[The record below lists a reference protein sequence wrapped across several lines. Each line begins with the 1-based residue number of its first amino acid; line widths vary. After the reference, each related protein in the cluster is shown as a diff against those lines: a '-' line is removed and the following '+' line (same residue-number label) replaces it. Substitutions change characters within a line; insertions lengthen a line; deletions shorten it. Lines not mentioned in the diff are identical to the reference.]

1 MIPVTWQTADSGEL
15 THENQR
21 LPWKSTMPIFNHF
34 GISNL
39 YFSTENKKSVHFFY
53 AHNCVVFMD
62 GLIVVAKCNCS
73 TKKSIRILKFLTN
86 ASNLNKPRVNIL
98 YIPLVYSNIYE
109 KPSNSFYLN
118 LIWKKNC
125 QPSFTQ
131 SSNFISCYLY
141 HT

>member
-1 MIPVTWQTADSGEL
+1 
-15 THENQR
+15 
-21 LPWKSTMPIFNHF
+21 MPIFNHF

-53 AHNCVVFMD
+53 AHNCDVFMD

-98 YIPLVYSNIYE
+98 YTPLVYSNIYE

-118 LIWKKNC
+118 LIGKKIVNRLLHNP
-125 QPSFTQ
+125 QT
-131 SSNFISCYLY
+131 LY
-141 HT
+141 HAIYIIRSL